1 MTTTTP
7 IAGRDQHT
15 DQPSGRRH
23 AQLPPDVVDPVA
35 GVTEEQLGADL
46 RQFLG
51 GACFPAGTDELQATL
66 IRHRAPTRL
75 LWLVAGLP
83 FQRRY
88 ASLTEVLEDLGAAR
102 PPELP
107 REPF

>member
-1 MTTTTP
+1 MTTTTTP
-7 IAGRDQHT
+7 FAGREHD
-15 DQPSGRRH
+15 S
-23 AQLPPDVVDPVA
+23 
-35 GVTEEQLGADL
+35 DL

-51 GACFPAGTDELQATL
+51 AACFPAGTDELQATL

-83 FQRRY
+83 YQRRY
-88 ASLTEVLEDLGAAR
+88 ADLDEVLDDLGDAR